1 MPNVQWH
8 SARTQKS
15 SNQTINKKFLMSITL
30 HDSPQALTPVYNDM
44 MFIAS
49 STLASQQ
56 YFKMVVK
63 VYHSGTLLKT
73 LKYDK
78 WPTGDFV
85 QADVHRMLE
94 PSYNFV
100 IDNLALGYTQFQIA
114 HVTLA
119 DYSVT
124 FTEEIDNTS
133 ISSGTI
139 TATGTAFNASLRYL
153 DWINFDYTQYNLTS
167 GAQKSFLTNSP
178 RTLKIRSGEAASLSL
193 ISLNKVAKKALITTY
208 NAAGGVINTYEIS
221 NDIYG
226 GTQDAKSRSLDFM
239 CGPYN
244 LNKYAQDESIADIIT
259 DSVQSYTVQIRDID
273 NNTISEVFT
282 FEIDSECSRHEMFRL
297 HFLNRWGRF
306 DSFTF
311 KGQHKQTTN
320 FKRSEYQRFT
330 GYTDLTGATW
340 ANPSY
345 ARGNVVFDT
354 EETEV
359 YNISTGWIS
368 EEESQWLQ
376 ELVGSPAVYWQIDPA
391 DTKKTIAVRITENSY
406 EVKKYANKKLFS
418 LNLTMELAQPNYRQR
433 V

>member
-1 MPNVQWH
+1 MPNA
-8 SARTQKS
+8 SRTQKS

-30 HDSPQALTPVYNDM
+30 HDRPQTLTPVYNDM
-44 MFIAS
+44 MFVAG

-63 VYHSGTLLKT
+63 VYHGGTLLKT

-94 PSYNFV
+94 PSYNFI
-100 IDNLALGYTQFQIA
+100 IDNLALGHTEFQVA
-114 HVTLA
+114 HVTLSN
-119 DYSVT
+119 YSVT
-124 FTEEIDNTS
+124 FTEEINNTS
-133 ISSGTI
+133 ISSGMV
-139 TATGTAFNASLRYL
+139 TATGYAFNASLKYL
-153 DWINFDYTQYNLTS
+153 DWINFDYTQYNLTT
-167 GAQKSFLTNSP
+167 GTQKSFLTNSP
-178 RTLKIRSGEAASLSL
+178 RNLKIRVDEAASLSF
-193 ISLNKVAKKALITTY
+193 ISLNKEAETALITTY
-208 NAAGGVINTYEIS
+208 NSAGGVINTYQIS
-221 NDIYG
+221 NGIYG
-226 GTQDAKSRSLDFM
+226 GTSDSISRSLDFM

-244 LNKYAQDESIADIIT
+244 LNKYAQLEAIADIIT
-259 DSVQSYTVQIRDID
+259 DSVHSYTVQMLDVA
-273 NNTISEVFT
+273 NNPISEIFT
-282 FEIDSECSRHEMFRL
+282 FEIDRDCSRHDMFRL
-297 HFLNRWGRF
+297 HFLNRLGRF

-330 GYTDLTGATW
+330 GYTDLTGLTW
-340 ANPSY
+340 ENTSY

-368 EEESQWLQ
+368 QEESQWLQ
-376 ELVGSPAVYWQIDPA
+376 ELAGSPAVYWQIDPA
-391 DTKKTIAVRITENSY
+391 DPKKTIAVRITENSY

>member
-1 MPNVQWH
+1 MPNPP
-8 SARTQKS
+8 RTQKS

-30 HDSPQALTPVYNDM
+30 HDRPQTLTPVYNDM
-44 MFIAS
+44 MFIAG

-63 VYHSGTLLKT
+63 VYHGGTLLKT

-100 IDNLALGYTQFQIA
+100 IDNLALGYANFQVA
-114 HVTLA
+114 HVTLSN
-119 DYSVT
+119 YSVT
-124 FTEEIDNTS
+124 FTEEINNTS
-133 ISSGTI
+133 ISSGMV
-139 TATGTAFNASLRYL
+139 TASGYAFNASLKYL
-153 DWINFDYTQYNLTS
+153 DWINFDYAQYNLTA
-167 GAQKSFLTNSP
+167 GTQKSFLTNAP
-178 RTLKIRSGEAASLSL
+178 RTLRIRAGEAASLSF
-193 ISLNKVAKKALITTY
+193 ISLNKEAGNAYITTY
-208 NAAGGVINTYEIS
+208 NAAGGVINTHTI
-221 NDIYG
+221 NNTIYG
-226 GTQDAKSRSLDFM
+226 GSSDGISRSLDFM
-239 CGPYN
+239 CGTHN
-244 LNKYAQDESIADIIT
+244 LGGTIIT
-259 DSVQSYTVQIRDID
+259 DDVAKYTVVMR
-273 NNTISEVFT
+273 NGTSAISEIFT
-282 FEIDSECSRHEMFRL
+282 FEIDRDCSRHQMFRL
-297 HFLNRWGRF
+297 HFLNRLGRF

-330 GYTDLTGATW
+330 GYTDLTGLTW
-340 ANPSY
+340 ENTSY

-376 ELVGSPAVYWQIDPA
+376 ELAGSPAVYWQIDPA
-391 DTKKTIAVRITENSY
+391 DPKKTIAVRITENSY
-406 EVKKYANKKLFS
+406 EVKKNANKKLFS

>member
-1 MPNVQWH
+1 MPNIQWQ

-15 SNQTINKKFLMSITL
+15 SNQTINKNFLMSITL

-63 VYHSGTLLKT
+63 VYHGGTLLKT

-100 IDNLALGYTQFQIA
+100 IDNLALNTYGFRQAASTCN
-114 HVTLA
+114 
-119 DYSVT
+119 DYKVT
-124 FTEEIDNTS
+124 FTEEINNTS
-133 ISSGTI
+133 ISSGMV
-139 TATGTAFNASLRYL
+139 TASGYAFNASLKYL
-153 DWINFDYTQYNLTS
+153 DWIKFDADNYNMAV
-167 GAQKSFLTNSP
+167 GYQRSFLTNSP
-178 RTLKIRSGEAASLSL
+178 RNLKIRDNESAEIGG
-193 ISLNKVAKKALITTY
+193 ISTALQIDKAKITTY
-208 NAAGGVINTYEIS
+208 NSNGGIITILSIGHNWYSPQNVANSE
-221 NDIYG
+221 
-226 GTQDAKSRSLDFM
+226 SLSFM
-239 CGPYN
+239 CGPHN
-244 LNKYAQDESIADIIT
+244 LNAYATANSLSPIIADNVAKYSVSFIDANGDDVSETIT
-259 DSVQSYTVQIRDID
+259 
-273 NNTISEVFT
+273 FT
-282 FEIDSECSRHEMFRL
+282 LDRECSRHEMFRL
-297 HFLNRWGRF
+297 HFLNRLGRF

-330 GYTDLTGATW
+330 GYTDLAGPTW
-340 ANPSY
+340 ENPSY

>member
-1 MPNVQWH
+1 MLNA
-8 SARTQKS
+8 SRTQKS
-15 SNQTINKKFLMSITL
+15 SNQTINKNFLMSITL
-30 HDSPQALTPVYNDM
+30 HDRPQTLTPVYNDM
-44 MFIAS
+44 MFIAG

-63 VYHSGTLLKT
+63 VYHGGTLLKT

-94 PSYNFV
+94 PSYNFI
-100 IDNLALGYTQFQIA
+100 IDNLALGHTNFQVA
-114 HVTLA
+114 HVTLSN
-119 DYSVT
+119 YSVT
-124 FTEEIDNTS
+124 FTEEINNTS
-133 ISSGTI
+133 ISSGMV
-139 TATGTAFNASLRYL
+139 TATGYAFNASLKYL
-153 DWINFDYTQYNLTS
+153 NWINFDYTQYNLTT
-167 GAQKSFLTNSP
+167 GTQKSFLTNAP
-178 RTLKIRSGEAASLSL
+178 RTLKIRIGEAASLSL
-193 ISLNKVAKKALITTY
+193 ISLNKEAKKALITTY
-208 NAAGGVINTYEIS
+208 NASGGVINTYPIS

-226 GTQDAKSRSLDFM
+226 GTSDGISRSLDFM
-239 CGPYN
+239 CGTHN
-244 LNKYAQDESIADIIT
+244 LGGTIIT
-259 DSVQSYTVQIRDID
+259 DSVHSYTVQILDVA
-273 NNTISEVFT
+273 NNPISEIFT
-282 FEIDSECSRHEMFRL
+282 FEIDRECSRHDMFRL

-330 GYTDLTGATW
+330 GYTDLTGLTW
-340 ANPSY
+340 ENTSY

-376 ELVGSPAVYWQIDPA
+376 ELAGSPAVYWQIDPA
-391 DTKKTIAVRITENSY
+391 DPKKTIAVRITENSY